1 MGVAGPLGGSQAPV
15 APVGIV
21 RPAAAG
27 SGFAPAG
34 QGGTFTDSC
43 LTETITVLGAG
54 LQQCFVNPVGLFFA
68 PLAPLGAEVN
78 QEGFFAFLA
87 GIVRHISIDRCR
99 EKSALKRG
107 GYVSELSGELLT
119 CLPSSERVEQSLDE
133 KELGKA
139 ISRFLHTQSK
149 EKRIMF
155 MRRYFYMDSVSEIA
169 KKMSFGESKV
179 KTTLFR
185 MRNDLREYLISEGYV
200 L

>member
-1 MGVAGPLGGSQAPV
+1 MEDENIVEMYLARNEDAIRQTASKYGSRLRRISY
-15 APVGIV
+15 GITEDN
-21 RPAAAG
+21 
-27 SGFAPAG
+27 
-34 QGGTFTDSC
+34 GTSEECENDTY
-43 LTETITVLGAG
+43 LTAWNLIPPNEPRDYL
-54 LQQCFVNPVGLFFA
+54 
-68 PLAPLGAEVN
+68 
-78 QEGFFAFLA
+78 FAFLA
-87 GIVRHISIDRCR
+87 GIIRHISIDRCR